1 MLGCHCAPCGCC
13 SGRAQQLPFLKVVLF
28 SLSGVQAS
36 SLAKCRHCSDLNS
49 SSGAVLHNVRSKMCN
64 FTSALAAFQS
74 GCKALKHDLW
84 CSSCFPFSCC
94 YFLGKNILSR
104 VPTPCYFL
112 RRCPIHSEGNCTAL
126 LLDCLLLSKARL
138 LLLSCAKSCAI
149 FKAAFLFFLSFFFFL
164 STYSE
169 FSIQSGLKLST
180 LILSI
185 QMSVPSQFLYNG
197 LSWMQ

>member
-1 MLGCHCAPCGCC
+1 MFAVKCA
-13 SGRAQQLPFLKVVLF
+13 
-28 SLSGVQAS
+28 
-36 SLAKCRHCSDLNS
+36 D
-49 SSGAVLHNVRSKMCN
+49 

-104 VPTPCYFL
+104 DPTPCYIL

-149 FKAAFLFFLSFFFFL
+149 FKAAFLFFLSFFFFYL
-164 STYSE
+164 HTVNSV
-169 FSIQSGLKLST
+169 FSLVWSWALWFSQYRCQSHHNSFTMVWAGCSDWQT
-180 LILSI
+180 
-185 QMSVPSQFLYNG
+185 
-197 LSWMQ
+197 